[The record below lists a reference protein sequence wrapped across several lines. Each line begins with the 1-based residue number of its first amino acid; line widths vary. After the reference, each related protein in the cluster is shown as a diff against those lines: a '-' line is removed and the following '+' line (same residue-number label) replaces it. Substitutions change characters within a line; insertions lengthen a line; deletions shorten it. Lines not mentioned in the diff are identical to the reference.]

1 VVGER
6 AATMAESSTWVLYAL
21 GTFLMFGL
29 TNFLLKYASVKG
41 MPSLEGTAV
50 LLLGSGLVGIVVLL
64 AMMSQGRYDS
74 ALNPGMRGVDPR
86 LYLVMAV
93 AGVFLA
99 IGMYFL
105 KMAVA
110 LGKAG
115 PATAIALS
123 NALLVASLAWLL
135 LGEKLGTSDLVGMA
149 LYTAAIIVFSLK
161 PLG

>member
-1 VVGER
+1 
-6 AATMAESSTWVLYAL
+6 MAQSSAWVLYAL

-41 MPSLEGTAV
+41 MPSMEGTAV
-50 LLLGSGLVGIVVLL
+50 LLLGAGLTGIIVLL
-64 AMMSQGRYDS
+64 VMMAQGRYDS
-74 ALNPGMRGVDPR
+74 ALNPRISGVNPH
-86 LYLVMAV
+86 LYLVMAL

-105 KMAVA
+105 KVAVA

-123 NALLVASLAWLL
+123 NALLVASLAWLI
-135 LGEKLGTSDLVGMA
+135 LGEKLSTSDLVGMA